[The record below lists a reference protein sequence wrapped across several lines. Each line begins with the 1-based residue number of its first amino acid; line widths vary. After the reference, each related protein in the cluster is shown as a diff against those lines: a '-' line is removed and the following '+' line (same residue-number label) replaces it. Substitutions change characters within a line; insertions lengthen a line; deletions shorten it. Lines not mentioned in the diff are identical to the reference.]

1 MNSSLNDTD
10 LLNTLSNQM
19 ADAVAQAGTAIVTV
33 NGRPRQPASGI
44 VYAADMVLTADHVLE
59 RDEDLSVET
68 PDGRTLAAQVVGRD
82 PATDLA
88 LLRVSGLGIEPLA
101 TAESP
106 ARVGQL
112 VLAVGRPNSG
122 GPMASLGIISAVGG
136 PLRTRQGGVLEQFIQ
151 TDATPYPGFSGGPL
165 VDSKGTMVGLLTTGF
180 GGVALGIPIAI
191 AQRVAATLA
200 QHGAVK
206 RGFLGI
212 SSQPVQLPEGQRAG
226 LSQASGLLVVRVEAD
241 SPAARGGLLVGDV
254 LVNFDGQ
261 QLYDTDDLQALL
273 SGERVGAS
281 LPVGLI
287 RGGQQVTAQVTVGE
301 RK

>member
-151 TDATPYPGFSGGPL
+151 TDATPYPGISGGPL